1 MITSFQVLPL
11 YGGARNE
18 GMHVVTHVG
27 ECVDVET
34 RDCANGRA
42 SGTCTRTRSSE
53 SSERRIAATVE
64 IRDEADEV
72 FSQRA
77 ANRVGSIQEQY
88 IF

>member
-18 GMHVVTHVG
+18 GRHVVTHVG
-27 ECVDVET
+27 ECVDVEIVRT
-34 RDCANGRA
+34 DVRVARA
-42 SGTCTRTRSSE
+42 PGHVPRKAPNAE
-53 SSERRIAATVE
+53 LHPTVE
-64 IRDEADEV
+64 MRDEADEV